1 LPPHFEAWPSGNW
14 LLAVTDWLAGVDLL
28 AITDWLSVLSV
39 VAGYSGTV

>member
-14 LLAVTDWLAGVDLL
+14 LLAITDWLA
-28 AITDWLSVLSV
+28 VLSV